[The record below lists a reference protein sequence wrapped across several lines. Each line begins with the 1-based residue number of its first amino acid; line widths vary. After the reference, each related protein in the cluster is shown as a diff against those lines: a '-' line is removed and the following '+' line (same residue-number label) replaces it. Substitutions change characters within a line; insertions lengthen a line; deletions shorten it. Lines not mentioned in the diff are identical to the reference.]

1 MGQRACV
8 ISYLMGFFPSKQQIV
23 IHAISKG
30 EGRPLSEKSQ
40 RKIFKW
46 TKILKWQSSANV
58 ENQNFMTGVQK
69 EDQNEGR

>member
-1 MGQRACV
+1 MCDF
-8 ISYLMGFFPSKQQIV
+8 ILDGFFFLKTTNAV

-30 EGRPLSEKSQ
+30 KGRPFSEKSQ